1 MESIFHE
8 TDFYKFQFD
17 GDIFYTTY
25 KNGPITLEI
34 AKEIVRLRQEIMQG
48 REIWALIDDFN
59 LRSIDRDARV
69 YLSTPEGIEGVR
81 AAALLVS
88 SPFAKHL
95 ANFFLKIT
103 VSKPVIPTRVFTD
116 KQEALDWLHELKKE
130 ANTMAHSENE
140 VG

>member
-1 MESIFHE
+1 MNFIHE

-17 GDIFYTTY
+17 GDIFYMTY
-25 KNGPITLEI
+25 KNGPITLDI
-34 AKEIVRLRQEIMQG
+34 AKEIVSKRHEFMNGRQ
-48 REIWALIDDFN
+48 IWALIDDFN

-69 YLSTPEGIEGVR
+69 FLSSTEGIEGIK
-81 AAALLVS
+81 AGALLVS

-116 KQEALDWLHELKKE
+116 KTEALDWLHSLKKE
-130 ANTMAHSENE
+130 ANSEVASEN
-140 VG
+140 

>member
-17 GDIFYTTY
+17 GDIFYMTY

-34 AKEIVRLRQEIMQG
+34 AKEIVAKRQELMQG

-69 YLSTPEGIEGVR
+69 YLSTPEGIDGIR
-81 AAALLVS
+81 AGALLVT

>member
-1 MESIFHE
+1 MSFIHE

-17 GDIFYTTY
+17 GDIFYMTY

-34 AKEIVRLRQEIMQG
+34 AKEIVSKRHELMKG
-48 REIWALIDDFN
+48 REIWVLIDDFN

-69 YLSTPEGIEGVR
+69 FLSSTEGIDGIR
-81 AAALLVS
+81 AGALLVS

-116 KQEALDWLHELKKE
+116 KTEALDWLHSLKKE
-130 ANTMAHSENE
+130 SSTETHVENE